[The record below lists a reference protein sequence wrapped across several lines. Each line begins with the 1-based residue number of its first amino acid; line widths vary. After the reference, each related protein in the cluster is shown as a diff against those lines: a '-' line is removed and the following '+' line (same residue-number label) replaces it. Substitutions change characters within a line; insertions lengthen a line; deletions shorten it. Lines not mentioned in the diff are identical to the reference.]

1 MKLIKLTKAY
11 GDNLVF
17 ENLTFE
23 FETKKIYC
31 LLGKNGVGKTT
42 LLNCM
47 AKNISKTS
55 GKIEFKDNIF
65 LIEDNP
71 LYLEYLTGIDNI
83 KLIKYLTNI
92 ENINT
97 RFANRFINDLKLEY
111 IEKEL
116 VINYSK
122 GMKEL
127 LSLTLGFYLYPKVL
141 LLDEPLSSLDPINAY
156 VTKKYMKQY
165 VSNDNILLFTTHSLP
180 LAFQM
185 SDEVLV
191 FNNNKRLISYKNS
204 FNTIEEFEENIIE
217 QF

>member
-116 VINYSK
+116 
-122 GMKEL
+122 
-127 LSLTLGFYLYPKVL
+127 
-141 LLDEPLSSLDPINAY
+141 
-156 VTKKYMKQY
+156 
-165 VSNDNILLFTTHSLP
+165 
-180 LAFQM
+180 
-185 SDEVLV
+185 
-191 FNNNKRLISYKNS
+191 
-204 FNTIEEFEENIIE
+204 
-217 QF
+217 